1 MRSRVLVAGVS
12 FVASSF
18 FSAALFAAE
27 APARAAG
34 TAGWVGTV
42 QTKESQSALKP
53 ADALKMLKD
62 GNQRFATERGLR
74 RSYTA
79 QVRAAAKGQNPF
91 AAILG
96 CMDSRA
102 SHEIVFDQGIGD
114 IFSVRV
120 AGNVVDEDDLGSLE
134 YAAKLAG
141 VKLVVVMGHT
151 GCGAVKGA
159 IEDEK
164 LGNLTALLA
173 KIKPA
178 VAASG
183 HGEAKEK
190 AYVTKVVE
198 ANVRQSMK
206 EIREKSPVLKELFD
220 SGAVGLVGAVY
231 DIETGKV
238 TFWAD

>member
-12 FVASSF
+12 LVASSLF
-18 FSAALFAAE
+18 SLALSAADPPAA
-27 APARAAG
+27 AAG
-34 TAGWVGTV
+34 ADDRVRAV

-53 ADALKMLKD
+53 ADAVKMLKD
-62 GNQRFATERGLR
+62 GNERFVTGHRLK
-74 RSYTA
+74 RSYTS
-79 QVRAAAKGQNPF
+79 QVKASAKGQAPY

-114 IFSVRV
+114 VFSIRV

-134 YAAKLAG
+134 YAGKLVG
-141 VKLVVVMGHT
+141 VKVIVVMGHT
-151 GCGAVKGA
+151 SCGAVKGA

-231 DIETGKV
+231 DVETGKV